1 MRRYAAAGIGV
12 SGGDADGD
20 TMDEKHKLDRIDL
33 KILTTLQDEAR
44 ISNHD
49 LAERVGLSPS
59 SCLQRVRKLE
69 TRGVLDGY
77 RAHIDLDRICRSVTV
92 IATATLANHDQK
104 SFSRFE
110 RAVAD
115 IPEVVECLKVSGTF
129 DYILRFVCADMAQYH
144 ALSERLL
151 DIGRGVAQ
159 LSSHVVLASTKQAG
173 GYPLDHLLQGASE

>member
-1 MRRYAAAGIGV
+1 
-12 SGGDADGD
+12 
-20 TMDEKHKLDRIDL
+20 MDEKTRLDRIDL
-33 KILTTLQDEAR
+33 KILQTLQEEAR

-49 LAERVGLSPS
+49 LSARVGLSPS

-69 TRGVLDGY
+69 ARGVLDSY
-77 RAHIDLDRICRSVTV
+77 RARINLERLCRSVTV
-92 IATATLANHDQK
+92 VATATLSHHDQA

-110 RAVAD
+110 KAVAD

-151 DIGRGVAQ
+151 DTGRGVAQ
-159 LSSHVVLASTKQAG
+159 LSSHVVLASTKPAA
-173 GYPLDHLLQGASE
+173 GYPLAHLLRESGE